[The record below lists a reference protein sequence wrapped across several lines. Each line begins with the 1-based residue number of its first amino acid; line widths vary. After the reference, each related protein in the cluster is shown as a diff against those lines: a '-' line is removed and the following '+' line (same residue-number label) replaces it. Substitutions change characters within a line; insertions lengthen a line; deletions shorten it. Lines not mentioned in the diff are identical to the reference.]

1 MRTLKPPKLHYIS
14 MNSSFLLLI
23 SVNLF
28 YLCSFFA
35 IFFGIIYAPFSTI
48 VLLLEGMWGFQTGA
62 FSYFLEVHFLGW
74 IVWKA
79 AVWPNIRVLSVPLC
93 TQSPPVYLFLGWI
106 LGKAASGGEM
116 HLCSGSCRVLNFLTK
131 ISPIS
136 VSSLLSQ
143 RALFCSTH
151 LLFFSAC
158 HFLALMSQKVLFC
171 SPVAT

>member
-1 MRTLKPPKLHYIS
+1 MI
-14 MNSSFLLLI
+14 NFCDFFFICAVSSQNFI
-23 SVNLF
+23 G
-28 YLCSFFA
+28 A
-35 IFFGIIYAPFSTI
+35 IYAPFSTI
-48 VLLLEGMWGFQTGA
+48 VVLLEVMWGFQTGA

-106 LGKAASGGEM
+106 VGKAASGGEM
-116 HLCSGSCRVLNFLTK
+116 HLCSGSCRVKSLEFFDQNF
-131 ISPIS
+131 
-136 VSSLLSQ
+136 SSLLSQ